1 MDFEFTITDTIC
13 VERTDFNKMKK
24 LVRDGLSYEQAFEE
38 VASEWDDYEWNMR
51 NYIKDDV
58 IKELKRR
65 LNISY

>member
-1 MDFEFTITDTIC
+1 MDFEFTITDTIR

-38 VASEWDDYEWNMR
+38 IASGWEDYEWNMR
-51 NYIKDDV
+51 NYIKNDV

-65 LNISY
+65 LNILY

>member
-1 MDFEFTITDTIC
+1 MDFEFTITDAIY
-13 VERTDFNKMKK
+13 VDKADFNKMKK

-38 VASEWDDYEWNMR
+38 VAGGWDYYEWNMR
-51 NYIKDDV
+51 DYIKDDV

>member
-1 MDFEFTITDTIC
+1 MDFEFTITDAIW
-13 VERTDFNKMKK
+13 VDRTDFNEMKK
-24 LVRDGLSYEQAFEE
+24 LVRNGANCEQAFEK
-38 VASEWDDYEWNMR
+38 VASGWDDYEWSMR

>member
-1 MDFEFTITDTIC
+1 
-13 VERTDFNKMKK
+13 MKK

-38 VASEWDDYEWNMR
+38 VAGGWNMR